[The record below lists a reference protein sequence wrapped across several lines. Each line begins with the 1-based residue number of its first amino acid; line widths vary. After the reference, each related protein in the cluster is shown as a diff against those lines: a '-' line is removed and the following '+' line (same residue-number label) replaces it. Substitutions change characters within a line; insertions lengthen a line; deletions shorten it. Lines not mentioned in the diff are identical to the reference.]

1 MKNSKVF
8 FSVFIAAA
16 VGATVGMLFAP
27 EDGDKTRK
35 KIKKSANQWANEAL
49 EALEKG
55 KVKVQDTADRVMSKA
70 SGLKND
76 AIDAADD
83 TLDEARSTVNKAK

>member
-8 FSVFIAAA
+8 FSILIAAA

-27 EDGDKTRK
+27 EEGDKTRK
-35 KIKKSANQWANEAL
+35 KIKKSANDWANEAL

-55 KVKVQDTADRVMSKA
+55 KAKVQDTADNVMGKA
-70 SGLKND
+70 KSYRND
-76 AIDAADD
+76 AVDAADEQ
-83 TLDEARSTVNKAK
+83 LDEAKSTVSKMR

>member
-1 MKNSKVF
+1 MNNSKAF
-8 FSVFIAAA
+8 FSIFIAAA

-35 KIKKSANQWANEAL
+35 KIKKSANEWANDAL

-55 KVKVQDTADRVMSKA
+55 KAKVQDTADNVMSKA
-70 SGLKND
+70 KSYKND
-76 AIDAADD
+76 AAEAADD
-83 TLDEARSTVNKAK
+83 QLEEAKSTVNKMK

>member
-1 MKNSKVF
+1 MNNSKAF
-8 FSVFIAAA
+8 FSIFIAAA

-35 KIKKSANQWANEAL
+35 KIKKSANEWANDAL

-55 KVKVQDTADRVMSKA
+55 KVKVQDTADSVISKA
-70 SGLKND
+70 KSYKND
-76 AIDAADD
+76 AADAADD
-83 TLDEARSTVNKAK
+83 QLEDAKSTINKMK